1 VIAGLEFG
9 HEFAGKRVLIDKGMY
24 GLRSSA
30 TRFHEHLA
38 AKLRSMG
45 FRPSKVDTDFWI
57 RKHVDHYEY
66 LATYV
71 DDILA
76 FSREP
81 MKIIEDVKRCYSL
94 KGVGAPEYYLGGSI
108 DDIVDKQWQ
117 EEGVFTALSARTY
130 IENVMEKLE
139 LLCGVEQFHKAN
151 SPMNDIY
158 HPETDETPL
167 LDDEHAS
174 KYRGLI
180 GSANWII
187 TLGRFDIAYATMALA
202 RFSMA
207 PREGHFKAMKRVFG
221 YLRKY
226 TKGRILIDPGFFDQK
241 EHQSN
246 DFDNWR
252 EFYPDAE
259 EELPPDQPESLGK
272 KARITIFV
280 DADHAHDVMTRRSVT
295 GIILFVNKTPVK
307 WISKRQKTVESS
319 TYGSEM
325 VAARVATDL
334 AVEFRYALRMLG
346 VEVDGPAMMFGD
358 NKSVVIN
365 TTMPSSQLKKKHN
378 SIAYHRVREAIAAKI
393 INFFHIRSEDNFA
406 DVLTKPLPVS
416 TFYRLVKPML
426 FMTPKWV

>member
-1 VIAGLEFG
+1 MHDL
-9 HEFAGKRVLIDKGMY
+9 
-24 GLRSSA
+24 
-30 TRFHEHLA
+30 
-38 AKLRSMG
+38 
-45 FRPSKVDTDFWI
+45 
-57 RKHVDHYEY
+57 
-66 LATYV
+66 
-71 DDILA
+71 
-76 FSREP
+76 
-81 MKIIEDVKRCYSL
+81 
-94 KGVGAPEYYLGGSI
+94 
-108 DDIVDKQWQ
+108 
-117 EEGVFTALSARTY
+117 
-130 IENVMEKLE
+130 
-139 LLCGVEQFHKAN
+139 
-151 SPMNDIY
+151 Y
-158 HPETDETPL
+158 HPETDDTPL
-167 LDDEHAS
+167 LDEEHAS

-226 TKGRILIDPGFFDQK
+226 AKGRILIDPGFFDQK

-259 EELPPDQPESLGK
+259 EELPSDQPTPLGT

-280 DADHAHDVMTRRSVT
+280 DADHAHDVVTRRSVT
-295 GIILFVNKTPVK
+295 GIILFINKTPVK

-346 VEVDGPAMMFGD
+346 VEVDGPAQMFGD
-358 NKSVVIN
+358 NKSVIIN
-365 TTMPSSQLKKKHN
+365 TTIPSSQLKKKHN
-378 SIAYHRVREAIAAKI
+378 AICYHRVREAIAAKI
-393 INFFHIRSEDNFA
+393 INFFHIRSENNYA
-406 DVLTKPLPVS
+406 DIMTKPLPVNA
-416 TFYRLVKPML
+416 FYRLVKPML
-426 FMTPKWV
+426 FRTPIWS